1 MPKPNSI
8 FGADTFSQRKLLRC
22 FVSKGIGEVV
32 PHKTWKLAWRL
43 TESNAQKFLSHQR
56 RCFCTAIAQHKAE
69 NRHEASNHL
78 AHCATKPHPV
88 WANIK
93 KFTMLKT
100 CFHDDPDAPS
110 KSSFLKQFVF
120 EYCEKKQLKL
130 AAILKLSWGEPT
142 QKNSKNSKGLCRRSQ
157 RMQH

>member
-1 MPKPNSI
+1 MSSPRKNV
-8 FGADTFSQRKLLRC
+8 AAAQHTFQHGPCQNRIQFLGLTRSAKENCCDALWAKVLAK
-22 FVSKGIGEVV
+22 SYHI
-32 PHKTWKLAWRL
+32 KTWKLASRL

-120 EYCEKKQLKL
+120 EYCEK
-130 AAILKLSWGEPT
+130 
-142 QKNSKNSKGLCRRSQ
+142 NN
-157 RMQH
+157 